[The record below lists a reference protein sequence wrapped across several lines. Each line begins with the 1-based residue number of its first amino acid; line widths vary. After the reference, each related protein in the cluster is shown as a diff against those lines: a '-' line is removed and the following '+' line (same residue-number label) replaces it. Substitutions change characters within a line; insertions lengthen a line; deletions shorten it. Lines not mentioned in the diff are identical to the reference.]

1 MLSQVPVDSREFFN
15 RVLPELFS
23 DPQLLA
29 GRTSRLSVCFCVDEA
44 AHSLRIKD
52 GRLVVNPGRDPEALV
67 SLALAEADFGA
78 LFSGVTAELRDQ
90 RAGLA
95 LQVLLAEEA
104 ALVELRELQG
114 GVEFAIKDGGSVRRL
129 LLSLGQAEPD
139 WSQAECVITMELED
153 FQLVQKGDAH
163 PIELMMQGKLQIAGD
178 PSLLMLLA
186 PLFTSS

>member
-1 MLSQVPVDSREFFN
+1 MLSHDAVDSREFFN
-15 RVLPELFS
+15 SVLPDLFS

-44 AHSLRIKD
+44 AYSLRIKD
-52 GRLVVNPGRDPEALV
+52 GRLLVNPGRDPEALV
-67 SLALAEADFGA
+67 SLTLTEADFPT

-90 RAGLA
+90 RAGIA
-95 LQVLLAEEA
+95 LQVLLAEDA
-104 ALVELRELQG
+104 ALSELRELSG

-139 WSQAECVITMELED
+139 WSQAECVITAELQD
-153 FQLVQKGDAH
+153 FLRVQKGEAH
-163 PIELMMQGKLQIAGD
+163 PIELMMQGKLQIEGD

-186 PLFTSS
+186 PLFTNF

>member
-1 MLSQVPVDSREFFN
+1 MLSHDPVDSREFFN

-29 GRTSRLSVCFCVDEA
+29 GRTSRLSVCFCVGEA
-44 AHSLRIKD
+44 AYSLRIKD
-52 GRLVVNPGRDPEALV
+52 GRLLVNPRRDPEALV
-67 SLALAEADFGA
+67 SLTLTEADFPT
-78 LFSGVTAELRDQ
+78 LFSGITAELRDQ

-104 ALVELRELQG
+104 ALTELRELQG
-114 GVEFAIKDGGSVRRL
+114 GVEFAIKDGATVRRL

-139 WSQAECVITMELED
+139 WSQAECVITTELQD
-153 FQLVQKGDAH
+153 FLLLQKGEAH
-163 PIELMMQGKLQIAGD
+163 PIELMMQGKLQITGD